1 MRKFLALLLTVL
13 MLLASCGP
21 AIGSDTTVSGDITDD
36 PTVTDPTVT
45 NPNETEPTETEP
57 PVKVDRFDYTIDAN
71 EDTYVVNKDSNGD
84 QSNNSS
90 FSTDVELNLK
100 TNGNSNTRY
109 TYLKFDI
116 SSLVGDNDFTCIDL
130 DLMQVNRENDAGD
143 PEKGVV
149 DVFACDPNINVNE
162 LTFSKQPDD
171 MAYVTTNAEIDI
183 KKVTRSFPITDYVRF
198 ALQNGQTEIVLCLK
212 EATPI
217 SPLRI
222 RFASIE
228 SGANAPKLSVYYG
241 TKVDDQKFI
250 EGGLFAEPEVSENG
264 LDAILGQKKA
274 TVLQIKVLE
283 DSYTEAGAS
292 ADKNFGTNAT
302 LAVKGS
308 YEKADAYYRAVL
320 VKFNVE
326 EIPSVVTEDITLCLY
341 VNGREGSTPIPFH
354 VYACDPYE
362 WDERTV
368 TYNTIPQK
376 EELVASLE
384 VNSDGWVSIDIT
396 DYVKKCRANGEKLI
410 SFILEGENDGR
421 RQIKFTSK
429 DSKVNIGYINYSG
442 SSENLYFTTYINY
455 KTENPWEV
463 AMKNVTEWL
472 VRWEEIKSK
481 GDYDTVKIQKD
492 PEEYSLSVDVAT
504 AANTNGYKTKYTA
517 YPTRTIDTLKGYKAS
532 TAEVAKYDQYGG
544 LMDESMKQEA
554 TGFFY
559 VKKIG
564 DRWWNIDPLGY
575 PMFRVSMVSVALGSS
590 PLQEE
595 RLLAKYGSKDK
606 WAQATTDRLRELGFN
621 SYGAWCTIS
630 MFIDNNKPL
639 NQTQNLAIAA
649 NYATKI
655 DTNISDS
662 GSTKIVGNVV
672 PAFDPDFATYA
683 ESRIATNVQ
692 KYKDSPY
699 IYGWMSDNELP
710 QNVNALDN
718 ALGFDT
724 TDMRFIYSYATA
736 WTFMYLKTG
745 KADVSLADVT
755 DELRQEFHA
764 MMYDKYFSVVAPLIK
779 KYDPNH
785 MYIGLRFHGNGV
797 KCEYLWRVAGY
808 WCDVITYNYYS
819 AWDADFELVANQ
831 VKWAG
836 KPFVVTEW
844 YAKGMDVWEK
854 DNRMT
859 NASGA
864 GWTVRNQEA
873 RGQFYQNFALSLLE
887 CKGCVGFDW
896 FKYID
901 NDPDE
906 VGAKYEENSNKGIVD
921 NYGEEYT
928 VLTDYMKEL
937 NDQKYN
943 LIKFFDER

>member
-1 MRKFLALLLTVL
+1 MKRILALFLAII
-13 MLLASCGP
+13 MLLAGCGP
-21 AIGSDTTVSGDITDD
+21 ATCNDTTASGDITD
-36 PTVTDPTVT
+36 
-45 NPNETEPTETEP
+45 EPPVTEP
-57 PVKVDRFDYTIDAN
+57 PVKIDRVDYSIDVK
-71 EDTYVVNKDSNGD
+71 EDTYVVNKDSNGN
-84 QSNNSS
+84 QSDNN
-90 FSTDVELNLK
+90 FSADAELNLK

-109 TYLKFDI
+109 SYLEFDI

-130 DLMQVNRENDAGD
+130 DLTLVNRENDAGD
-143 PEKGVV
+143 PDNGVV
-149 DVFACDPNINVNE
+149 EVYGCDPSCDLST
-162 LTFSKQPDD
+162 LTFNNQPETVGYIT
-171 MAYVTTNAEIDI
+171 ANAEITTQKI
-183 KKVTRSFPITDYVRF
+183 TRSFSITDYVRY
-198 ALQNGQTEIVLCLK
+198 ALAKGQTEIVLYLK
-212 EATPI
+212 EATPF

-222 RFASIE
+222 RFASKE
-228 SGANAPKLSVYYG
+228 SGVNIPKLSVYYG
-241 TKVDDQKFI
+241 TKVDSRKFV
-250 EGGLFAEPEVSENG
+250 EGGDSLGEPEISQNG
-264 LDAILGQKKA
+264 LDAILGQHDVSA
-274 TVLQIKVLE
+274 SSITAIE
-283 DSYTEAGAS
+283 DAYTEAGDS
-292 ADKNFGTNAT
+292 SDTNFGKSDI
-302 LAVKGS
+302 LSFKGS
-308 YEKADAYYRAVL
+308 YEKPSSYYRVVL
-320 VKFNVE
+320 LKFDIENIPVNHEGNINLALYCNYREANKPVVNVY
-326 EIPSVVTEDITLCLY
+326 S
-341 VNGREGSTPIPFH
+341 
-354 VYACDPYE
+354 CDPYAWE
-362 WDERTV
+362 ENSV
-368 TYNTIPQK
+368 TYNTIPK
-376 EELVASLE
+376 REELIST
-384 VNSDGWVSIDIT
+384 VSVSRTGMVYVDVT
-396 DYVKKCRANGEKLI
+396 DYIKECRKNGDKLV
-410 SFILEGENDGR
+410 SFYLEGDQVINR
-421 RQIKFTSK
+421 NLKFNSK
-429 DSKVNIGYINYSG
+429 ESG
-442 SSENLYFTTYINY
+442 SNPPALEYSNSNLNFSTYLKY
-455 KTENPWEV
+455 KTHNPWEV
-463 AMKNVTEWL
+463 AMKDVTEWL
-472 VRWEEIKSK
+472 ARWEEIKSR
-481 GDYDTVKIQKD
+481 GDYDTVTIKKD
-492 PEEYSLSVDVAT
+492 PAEYSLSVDVAK
-504 AANTNGYKTKYTA
+504 AADTDGYNTKYTA
-517 YPTRTIDTLKGYKAS
+517 KPTRNLSTLKGYKAS
-532 TAEVAKYDQYGG
+532 TAEVAKYDEYGG

-630 MFIDNNKPL
+630 TFIDNNMPL
-639 NQTQNLAIAA
+639 NQTQNLSVAS
-649 NYATKI
+649 NYASKI

-662 GSTKIVGNVV
+662 GSTKIVGNVI

-683 ESRIATNVQ
+683 ERRIESIVK

-718 ALGFDT
+718 ALEFDT
-724 TDMRFIYSYATA
+724 TDPRFIYSYATA

-745 KADVSLADVT
+745 KADVSTADIT
-755 DELRQEFHA
+755 EELRKEFHA

-785 MYIGLRFHGNGV
+785 MYIGSRFHSNGI
-797 KCEYLWRVAGY
+797 KYEYLWRVAGY
-808 WCDVITYNYYS
+808 WCDAITYNYYS
-819 AWDADFELVANQ
+819 AWEADFELVANQ

-864 GWTVRNQEA
+864 GWTVRTQDD
-873 RGQFYQNFALSLLE
+873 RGKFYQNFALSLLE

-906 VGAKYEENSNKGIVD
+906 EGAKYEENSNKGIVD

-937 NDQKYN
+937 NHQKYN
-943 LIKFFDER
+943 LIEFFDAR